1 MIVSAC
7 DFCLRMLV
15 AIGVY
20 YLSVYF
26 RSLSLPDTHI
36 QTSGDSTL
44 HVFIQE
50 SGCPHTAVWMSSSG
64 RLLGLLKIFSI
75 SVTLSVS
82 DHNTSDQM
90 GFSGLNTC
98 EIPAEIILYVCIM
111 CYEEARKKTI
121 EEITLYFQSSL
132 YQSEFMVCSIA
143 LFSMINDEIIIQAI
157 ELFLTRDFETSLK

>member
-1 MIVSAC
+1 MQFVSGPRGLQTLVRTWC
-7 DFCLRMLV
+7 DPCPHVTFVWDATTYSEIWHGLPGTSLWCWWV
-15 AIGVY
+15 PIGEY

-36 QTSGDSTL
+36 QTSGDRPL

-64 RLLGLLKIFSI
+64 RPLGLLKIFSI

-82 DHNTSDQM
+82 DCNTRDQM
-90 GFSGLNTC
+90 GCSGLNTC
-98 EIPAEIILYVCIM
+98 EIPAEIIFYVCIM

-132 YQSEFMVCSIA
+132 
-143 LFSMINDEIIIQAI
+143 
-157 ELFLTRDFETSLK
+157 